1 MLREPCYSLSDLLLT
16 DHMHEE
22 NKMLLLRKYNN
33 DILVLNICRIAWNA
47 FHFRYSW
54 LSDP

>member
-22 NKMLLLRKYNN
+22 NKILLLRKYNN